1 VPASALGEAP
11 AGRRAGLIVGVL
23 SFCGIVVSLMQTLV
37 VPLLPDLPRIFGT
50 SAANTSWVM
59 TVTLL
64 TAAVSNPVSGRLGDM
79 YGKRQMLL
87 INLALLVAGSVIV
100 ALSSAL
106 MPVIIG
112 RALQGCAIGVIP
124 LGISIMRDELPHER
138 LGSAMALM
146 SATLGIGAAIGMPL
160 AAWIVEHADW
170 HAMFWMSAGIGLL
183 DIPLVALFVRESS
196 LRSAGRFD
204 FVGAVGLTI
213 GLVCLLIAITQG
225 GGWGWGSGRTL
236 GLLAAAVVTLI
247 LWGVYELRRTE
258 PLVDLRTSS
267 RRPVLLTNMASIL
280 IGFTIMA
287 MMLVLPQLLLAPKAT
302 GYGLALSMMQAGL
315 CMAPGGVMM
324 MLLSPVSAWISRT
337 WGPKASLM
345 IGAGVMGVSY
355 ALGIFMTSDIWQIM
369 FVSTAISAGLALAYA
384 AMPALIMD
392 SVPETETAAANGLNA
407 LMRSIGTSASSAV
420 TSAVMSGMTMSVG
433 ALVMPTLRGLQ
444 VAMAI
449 ATAAAVGGLLITA
462 FVPGGRNG
470 QPTTRCRT
478 SNAPARSLA

>member
-1 VPASALGEAP
+1 MPASALGEAP